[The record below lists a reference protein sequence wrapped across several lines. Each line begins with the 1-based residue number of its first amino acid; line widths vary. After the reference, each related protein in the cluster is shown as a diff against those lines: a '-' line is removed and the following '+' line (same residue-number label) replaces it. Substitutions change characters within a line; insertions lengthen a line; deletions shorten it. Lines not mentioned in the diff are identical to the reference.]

1 MRILRAMSNV
11 AATAKVP
18 ATALCSAL
26 ICLTSAELSTNAAQ
40 QPSFDVVSVKPNV
53 SGDERSASYVQP
65 GGRYTASNATVRML
79 IKTAYGVHDDQ
90 IVGGPEWIDTAR
102 FDLTAKAADTTPSAT
117 AFRDLARLMLRRA
130 LEDRFNLAL
139 ARDRREIPVYALV
152 ISRSDGRLGSQL
164 VRSDS
169 RTCDGPWTS
178 VPIAPG
184 LPEPN
189 PASPCNSGFSRSGHV
204 AARAVEFS
212 TLVTQISGWADRLV
226 VDRTGL
232 SGRFDWDLQWTQA
245 ALSTAATD
253 SPGVSLATAIQ
264 EQLGLK
270 FESRREPTDVL
281 VVARVERLMPD

>member
-1 MRILRAMSNV
+1 MREMTTTAAAALCLAMSAV
-11 AATAKVP
+11 TTA
-18 ATALCSAL
+18 
-26 ICLTSAELSTNAAQ
+26 IAQ
-40 QPSFDVVSVKPNV
+40 SQAFDVVSVKPNV

-90 IVGGPEWIDTAR
+90 IVGGPDWIGTAR
-102 FDLTAKAADTTPSAT
+102 FDVTAKAADTTPSAS
-117 AFRDLARLMLRRA
+117 AFRDMARLMLRRA
-130 LEDRFNLAL
+130 LEDRFQLAL
-139 ARDRREIPVYALV
+139 VHERREIPVYGLAV
-152 ISRSDGRLGSQL
+152 A
-164 VRSDS
+164 RSDS
-169 RTCDGPWTS
+169 RLGPQLIRSDSRSCEGPWTS

-189 PASPCNSGFSRSGHV
+189 PPSPCNSGFSRAGHL

-212 TLVTQISGWADRLV
+212 TLVTQISGWADRVV

-232 SGRFDWDLQWTQA
+232 SGRFDWDLQWTQS
-245 ALSTAATD
+245 ALSTSPTD

-270 FESRREPTDVL
+270 FESRRAPIDVL
-281 VVARVERLMPD
+281 VVARVERPMPD

>member
-1 MRILRAMSNV
+1 MSIV
-11 AATAKVP
+11 AAT
-18 ATALCSAL
+18 TLCGAAIL
-26 ICLTSAELSTNAAQ
+26 LTSAELSTNAAQ
-40 QPSFDVVSVKPNV
+40 QPAFDVVSVKPNV

-281 VVARVERLMPD
+281 VVARVERPMPD